1 MTVKKQNAIYFLVI
15 FLFIIGLNEI
25 FATTCLTMS
34 GTNYT
39 LTHHTQG
46 QSPTEYVVSINA
58 QNITIDRNLVF
69 TKINVTNPECLEKTF
84 VLRVDKN
91 ITFVLKDQNQYISI
105 SGDLNIIRFDSSQQ
119 GGAYINFFVNNNEQ
133 QLHPFASM
141 GILDIKVP
149 LIEVKSHAGIRAYEK
164 KRIWMDNDSLE
175 NSTKRNGFGVKVILK
190 DILVRNNFDFNVSVI
205 ATTPTSHFEKNGDTA
220 ACESSTTQHGMHGGQ
235 SSLLVNSIENYGN
248 FNLSVIGADG
258 SMGSKGCLRKH
269 QEGGDGGKGGFAN
282 LDVNNI
288 ENLSNF
294 YISLIS
300 GNGANGA
307 QGSDEQASNCRGWP
321 KKGGAAGNG
330 GDLNYSIKNID
341 NNVIDS
347 KFNVVLNSGNGGD
360 GGRAGLDKCGP
371 SDKKT
376 GGDGGRAGNIS
387 LLNYS
392 EILNYGDYNFIL
404 NAGNGGEG
412 GQGSKRK
419 STYRGDTGKSGSG
432 GSISDYNLSN
442 IINSGNFAIYLKS
455 GKININDKK
464 NKNNQNRGIATAGYV
479 GSVNID
485 YLSNTVPGLEI
496 VLNLN
501 EEDSR
506 NLNSSGC
513 ECVENV
519 ECNINSPD
527 PTIGNI
533 NINYI
538 NSGSYLP
545 KKLDIIKRVPIS
557 SSPTITI
564 NSCYL
569 LSSGNSQ
576 LFYQAEVFNFKSSN
590 LADIAKDFNSS
601 SKIGFY
607 NLEQIFCP
615 VCDSLELDNPLRI
628 DKEYTIYSSVDSN
641 IVDLNIYYL
650 TPDGNIFRPP
660 GYLIDQNYIVYSL
673 KSGQKIEAT
682 NGLLFNGVKEY
693 HIDKDKLLFNPR
705 MLDLDTIDNIKLFCP
720 GQKYRLVYK
729 LQNNQTKTI
738 DFTPIFNIR

>member
-25 FATTCLTMS
+25 FATTCLDMS
-34 GTNYT
+34 GTTYG
-39 LTHHTQG
+39 LIQLYEG
-46 QSPTEYVVSINA
+46 QSSTEYVVKINA
-58 QNITIDRNLVF
+58 DPINVDTNLVF
-69 TKINVTNPECLEKTF
+69 TKTNANHPDCLGKTF
-84 VLRVDKN
+84 VLVVDKN
-91 ITFVLKDQNQYISI
+91 ITFELKDQNQYISI
-105 SGDLNIIRFDSSQQ
+105 SGDLNIVRFDSTQP
-119 GGAYINFFVNNNEQ
+119 GGTYINFFVNNNEQ
-133 QLHPFASM
+133 QLHPSASP

-149 LIEVKSHAGIRAYEK
+149 LIEVKKQAGIRAYEK
-164 KRIWMDNDSLE
+164 KRVWMDNGGSAT
-175 NSTKRNGFGVKVILK
+175 STKRNGFGVKVILK
-190 DILVRNNFDFNVSVI
+190 DILVRNNLDFNVSVI
-205 ATTPTSHFEKNGDTA
+205 ATTPTSHFEH
-220 ACESSTTQHGMHGGQ
+220 ESCASNTTQYGMHGGQ

-258 SMGSKGCLRKH
+258 GMGSRGCIRQH
-269 QEGGDGGKGGFAN
+269 QAGGAGGNGGFAN
-282 LDVNNI
+282 LDINYI

-321 KKGGAAGNG
+321 EKGGAAGNG

-455 GKININDKK
+455 GKININTKK
-464 NKNNQNRGIATAGYV
+464 NSNNQNKGTATAGSV

-485 YLSNTVPGLEI
+485 YLSNTVPGMEI

-501 EEDSR
+501 EDDPN
-506 NLNSSGC
+506 NLNIANC
-513 ECVENV
+513 ECSDNTN
-519 ECNINSPD
+519 CSNAPD

-557 SSPTITI
+557 SSPSIII

-576 LFYQAEVFNFKSSN
+576 LFYRADNLNLEASN
-590 LADIAKDFNSS
+590 LADIARDFNSS

-607 NLEQIFCP
+607 IFNQVFCP
-615 VCDSLELDNPLRI
+615 VCDSLELDSPLRI
-628 DKEYTIYSSVDSN
+628 DKEYTIYSSGDSN

-660 GYLIDQNYIVYSL
+660 GYPIDQNYIVYSL
-673 KSGQKIEAT
+673 KSEQKIEAT

-693 HIDKDKLLFNPR
+693 HINKEKLLFNPR
-705 MLDLDTIDNIKLFCP
+705 MLDLETIESETKLFCP
-720 GQKYRLVYK
+720 GQKYRLVYR